1 MKIYKELVQGSD
13 EWLKLRLGKF
23 GGTDAQAVASNGKGL
38 ETLCFEKAGEIITGR
53 LKEQYKNEDMQR
65 GNDLEN
71 TARSAYEM
79 TTGNI
84 VTQVGYIEKNEFVG
98 VSPDGLVGD
107 DGIIEI
113 KCPCDAVFVRF
124 LYDHKIEPK
133 YEWQMMHQMFVAE
146 RKWVDYV
153 VFNDNLNKIE
163 ILRVER
169 NEEKI
174 EKLRIGTESG
184 VVKIKE
190 ILSKVNAK

>member
-38 ETLCFEKAGEIITGR
+38 ETLCFEKTGEIITGR

-84 VTQVGYIEKNEFVG
+84 VTQVGYIEKNEFIG
-98 VSPDGLVGD
+98 VSPDGLVGE

-133 YEWQMMHQMFVAE
+133 YEWQMMYQMFVAE